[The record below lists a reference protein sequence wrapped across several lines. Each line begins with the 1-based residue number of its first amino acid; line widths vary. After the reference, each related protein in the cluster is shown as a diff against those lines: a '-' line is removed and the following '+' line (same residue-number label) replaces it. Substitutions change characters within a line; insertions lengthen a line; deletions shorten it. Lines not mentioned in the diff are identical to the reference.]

1 MSARHYSLS
10 GKLQVGDVL
19 WAEFRPAGNRH
30 SLPLGRE
37 AELWYPLRYPVGCS
51 SNCAR
56 PVQYEESSLMKRI
69 AILGSTGSIGRS
81 TLSVVE
87 SYPDRFQVATLA
99 AGNNAELAF
108 EQAVRWKPR
117 VVSLADEAAAHALQ
131 ARLRQVGLGKT
142 EIEVVHGAAGTVRVA
157 THPEVDFVV
166 SAIVGVSGLE
176 ATYEAVCAGK
186 TVGLAN
192 KECLVVAGELITAE
206 ARKQGKPLLPID
218 SEHNAVHQCL
228 RGGRMDEMERIWLTA
243 SGGPFLKTPKSEF
256 ASITVQQALNHP
268 TWKMGQR
275 ITIDSA
281 TLMNKGFE
289 VIEACRLFNLPPS
302 RVQVIVH
309 PQSTIHS
316 MVEFVDGSI
325 LAQFSVT
332 DMRLPILYALTFP
345 ERVESAMHF
354 PVMDLRHLEF
364 LPPDMEKFPCLS
376 LAYEAAE
383 AGGAK
388 TVALNAAD
396 EVAVAAFL
404 QGRIGFDSIPTIIG
418 EVLSA
423 TEVGKL
429 ESITQVLAADSEAR
443 ARARQRLEQLSGGS
457 AGSRPVPTAVR
468 VE

>member
-1 MSARHYSLS
+1 
-10 GKLQVGDVL
+10 
-19 WAEFRPAGNRH
+19 
-30 SLPLGRE
+30 
-37 AELWYPLRYPVGCS
+37 
-51 SNCAR
+51 
-56 PVQYEESSLMKRI
+56 MKRI
-69 AILGSTGSIGRS
+69 AILGSTGSIGQS

-87 SYPDRFQVATLA
+87 GYPDRFQVATLA
-99 AGNNAELAF
+99 AGNNTDAVI
-108 EQAVRWKPR
+108 EQTVRWKPR
-117 VVSLADEAAAHALQ
+117 VVSVAKEADAQ
-131 ARLRQVGLGKT
+131 TLRTKLRNAGLD

-176 ATYEAVCAGK
+176 ATYEAVKAGK
-186 TVGLAN
+186 SVGLAN

-206 ARKQGKPLLPID
+206 ARRQGKPLLPID

-228 RGGRMDEMERIWLTA
+228 RGGRMEEVERIWLTA
-243 SGGPFLKTPKSEF
+243 SGGPFLKTPKSAF

-268 TWKMGQR
+268 TWKMGRR

-289 VIEACRLFNLPPS
+289 VIEACRLFRLPP
-302 RVQVIVH
+302 RQVQVIVH

-332 DMRLPILYALTFP
+332 DMRLPILYALTYP
-345 ERVESAMHF
+345 DRVPSELRF
-354 PVMDLRHLEF
+354 PVMDLRHLDF
-364 LPPDMEKFPCLS
+364 CPPDMSKFPCLG

-388 TVALNAAD
+388 TIALNAAD

-404 QGRIGFDSIPTIIG
+404 AEQIGFEDIPRIIAD
-418 EVLSA
+418 VMAA
-423 TEVGKL
+423 TPAGQL
-429 ESITQVLAADSEAR
+429 ESIKKVLQLDGEAR
-443 ARARQRLEQLSGGS
+443 CWAGEMVNQRSRSDLPVRAI
-457 AGSRPVPTAVR
+457 P
-468 VE
+468 